1 MMYETLSLNCH
12 HDSILKRLSRSTL
25 HCLVTEE
32 SEAGEEHALAPVL
45 VAAPGALVVELETKA
60 MRSYTKR
67 ESPSRGL
74 SVITNLRMD
83 LRFKLYRQHR
93 QHYLQGDRKLG
104 IIIRWESCQLFSYL
118 ITTNT
123 QSYIPSRQITDVRA
137 PASPTRKSTA
147 FFRCENKAQNMSKN
161 QIPVTFSVLVLFVF
175 QKLFCLALKSLPL
188 FG

>member
-83 LRFKLYRQHR
+83 LRFKLYLVVLREVPAQRRHLPRRVPRPQHA
-93 QHYLQGDRKLG
+93 HVAAINHHG
-104 IIIRWESCQLFSYL
+104 S
-118 ITTNT
+118 
-123 QSYIPSRQITDVRA
+123 
-137 PASPTRKSTA
+137 
-147 FFRCENKAQNMSKN
+147 
-161 QIPVTFSVLVLFVF
+161 
-175 QKLFCLALKSLPL
+175 
-188 FG
+188 